1 MILKMAF
8 RNVFRQKRRS
18 LFTIL
23 SMFGGFVMAAFFIG
37 FADGSYN
44 NIIDA
49 FTRARLGHIQIHH
62 REYLENPSLYR
73 SIENPGVL
81 GAVLDNTAGVT
92 HWTPRVFSACL
103 VAAEKKSVGAQI
115 VGIDP
120 EKENNATGFNKKIIE
135 GRTFS
140 SPDAKEAVLGKG
152 LAHLLQVTVDQDVV
166 VVTQGADGSIANER
180 YRVSGI
186 MDSGNEISDRT
197 TFYLPINEA
206 RDLLVLGK
214 RVHEIAIVVNR
225 LKDVDAITDS
235 LRQRLD
241 DPLLQVAPWQEFARA
256 FYKAMKADQEG
267 MWIMLVII
275 VLVVSVGILNTVLM
289 SVLERQREYGMLRA
303 VGTRPGQ
310 IIRLVLTEVIILALF
325 CIVAGSI
332 VSLLINHLLSINGM
346 KLMEGFSYGGMTFET
361 FKTEVNLRSFTIPAI
376 TVLIS
381 AAFVSFFPALKAART
396 NPARSM
402 RIH

>member
-1 MILKMAF
+1 MILKMAY

-18 LFTIL
+18 LLTIL
-23 SMFGGFVMAAFFIG
+23 SMFGGFVLAAFFIG
-37 FADGSYN
+37 FSDGSYN

-49 FTRARLGHIQIHH
+49 FTRTRLGHIQIHH
-62 REYLENPSLYR
+62 REYLDNPSLYR
-73 SIENPGVL
+73 NIEDP
-81 GAVLDNTAGVT
+81 GAVGRVLDTTKGVAQ
-92 HWTPRVFSACL
+92 WTPRVFSAGL
-103 VAAEKKSVGAQI
+103 VAAEEKSAGAQL

-120 EKENNATGFNKKIIE
+120 ERENLTTGFNKKIIT
-135 GRTFS
+135 GAGFS

-152 LAHLLQVTVDQDVV
+152 LAHLLHVRVDQDVV

-214 RVHEIAIVVNR
+214 NVHEIAIVARR
-225 LKDVDAITDS
+225 LKDVDRLTNT
-235 LRQRLD
+235 LRQRIRN
-241 DPLLQVAPWQEFARA
+241 PRLQVAPWQEFARS

-275 VLVVSVGILNTVLM
+275 VLVVAVGILNTVLM
-289 SVLERQREYGMLRA
+289 SVLERQREYGVLRA

-310 IIRLVLTEVIILALF
+310 IIRLVLGEVIILALF

-332 VSLLINHLLSINGM
+332 VALLINHLLSINGM
-346 KLMEGFSYGGMTFET
+346 KLMESFSYGGMSFDT
-361 FKTEVNLRSFTIPAI
+361 FKTEVNLRSFIIPAI
-376 TVLIS
+376 TVLMS
-381 AAFVSFFPALKAART
+381 ATLVSIFPAIKAART
-396 NPARSM
+396 HPARSM